1 MHEHRRSGSFD
12 AMSELECAVAR
23 MFCVGF
29 EGTTV
34 TPNIRRLIDRGIGG
48 VTLFGRNV
56 QSAKQVAELTAEL
69 KSVAKR
75 PLIVAVDQEGGR
87 VMRLREGFTSVP
99 AMRAV
104 GQANDV
110 ELARGVGRLLAR
122 ELRAVNIDVDFAPVL
137 DVDTNPANPV
147 IAHRSLGPT
156 PDLVSRLGVAII
168 EGMQAE
174 GVAACGKHFPGHGD
188 TSQDSHLH
196 LPRLP
201 HALKRLEEI
210 ELVPFKAAVRAGVAM
225 IMTAHV
231 VFEPIDPTLPATMSH
246 PVLTG
251 VLRNQLGFDGV
262 VISDGLE
269 MKAIAANFTPDELV
283 TRGANAGLDLFAPC
297 EEGDFRDRVI
307 DALIRAVERGDVPRA
322 RIDEAN
328 RRIDTLCARFVKPP
342 VSADALNV
350 LASAEH
356 RAVVDRIAQLA
367 EDTSVG
373 AADPTAHRLV

>member
-1 MHEHRRSGSFD
+1 
-12 AMSELECAVAR
+12 MSDSVERAAAR

-34 TPNIRRLIDRGIGG
+34 TPNIRRLIERGIAG

-56 QSAKQVAELTAEL
+56 QSARQVAELTAEL
-69 KSVAKR
+69 KGIAGR

-87 VMRLREGFTSVP
+87 VMRLREGFTNVP
-99 AMRAV
+99 AMRAL
-104 GQANDV
+104 GQAGDAA
-110 ELARGVGRLLAR
+110 LARDVGRLLAR

-147 IAHRSLGPT
+147 IGHRSLGAD

-201 HALKRLEEI
+201 HPMDRLSRV
-210 ELVPFKAAVRAGVAM
+210 ELPPFEAAARAGVAM

-231 VFEPIDPTLPATMSH
+231 VFEPLDPNYPATMSK
-246 PVLTG
+246 PVLDG
-251 VLRNQLGFDGV
+251 LLRKRIGFDGV

-269 MKAIAANFTPDELV
+269 MKAIAANFSVDELV

-297 EEGDFRDRVI
+297 EESDFRDRAI
-307 DALIRAVERGDVPRA
+307 DALIRAVERGDVSRERVA
-322 RIDEAN
+322 EAN
-328 RRIDTLCARFVKPP
+328 RRIDTLCARFVKAP
-342 VSADALNV
+342 VGLDSLDV
-350 LASAEH
+350 IASAEH
-356 RAVVDRIAQLA
+356 REVVERIAQLA

-373 AADPTAHRLV
+373 AVDPTAHRLV

>member
-1 MHEHRRSGSFD
+1 
-12 AMSELECAVAR
+12 MSDIERDVAR

-29 EGTTV
+29 DGTTV
-34 TPNIRRLIDRGIGG
+34 TPNIRRLIERGIGG
-48 VTLFGRNV
+48 VILFGRNV
-56 QSAKQVAELTAEL
+56 QSARQVAELTAEL
-69 KSVAKR
+69 KHLAGR
-75 PLIVAVDQEGGR
+75 PLMVCVDQEGGR
-87 VMRLREGFTSVP
+87 VMRLREGFTNVP

-104 GQANDV
+104 GKAGDV
-110 ELARGVGRLLAR
+110 SLARGVGRLLAR

-147 IAHRSLGPT
+147 IGHRSLGPD
-156 PDLVSRLGVAII
+156 PDLVSRMGCAII

-201 HALKRLEEI
+201 HSMDRLSRV
-210 ELVPFKAAVRAGVAM
+210 ELPPFEAAVRAGVAM

-231 VFEPIDPTLPATMSH
+231 IFEPVDANYPATMSK
-246 PVLTG
+246 PVLDG
-251 VLRNQLGFDGV
+251 ILRKQLKFDRV

-269 MKAIAANFTPDELV
+269 MKAIAANFSVDELV

-297 EEGDFRDRVI
+297 EESDFRDRAI
-307 DALIRAVERGDVPRA
+307 DALIRAIERGDVSRD
-322 RIDEAN
+322 RINEAN
-328 RRIDTLCARFVKPP
+328 RRIDALCAQFVKPP
-342 VSADALNV
+342 VSLTALDV
-350 LASAEH
+350 IGSAEH
-356 RAVVDRIAQLA
+356 RAVVDRIAQFA

-373 AADPTAHRLV
+373 AADPTAHRLI